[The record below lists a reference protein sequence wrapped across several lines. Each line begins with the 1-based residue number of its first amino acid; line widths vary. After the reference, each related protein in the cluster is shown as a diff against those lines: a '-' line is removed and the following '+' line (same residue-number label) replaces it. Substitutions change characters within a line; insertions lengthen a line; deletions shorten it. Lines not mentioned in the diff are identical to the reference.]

1 MEFGELQPYRVW
13 FDYLKTCLLDEKLN
27 KKIDK
32 EYYKSWNLSEIKNST
47 FNKWFKTHSGLFTSK
62 GTIKIVSKVSNPQAI
77 TIEIPTNFK
86 IKEIQREIPKL
97 LKDKVNKST
106 SRFVLTHQR
115 KHIKTV
121 ALDSFLIAWN
131 FKQKNKDKK
140 LEEIWELTNNK
151 INERQNKVLKG
162 GKGISIQKLVEQGKL
177 RKRQLQGV
185 GSSNKKFGLKSG
197 KNQKLQNKSVMI
209 SKNILKASNILEN
222 VCNGNFPGDYS

>member
-106 SRFVLTHQR
+106 SRFILTHQR
-115 KHIKTV
+115 KNIKTI
-121 ALDSFLIAWN
+121 ALDSFLIAWK
-131 FKQKNKDKK
+131 FRQKNKDKR
-140 LEEIWELTNNK
+140 LEDIWELTNNK
-151 INERQNKVLKG
+151 IDERQSKVKTLL
-162 GKGISIQKLVEQGKL
+162 QKGKL
-177 RKRQLQGV
+177 RRRKLQGI
-185 GSSNKKFGLKSG
+185 GSGIKSF
-197 KNQKLQNKSVMI
+197 KNKSVII
-209 SKNILKASNILEN
+209 SRNILKASKILEN
-222 VCNGNFPGDYS
+222 VCRGNFPGEYSDN

>member
-47 FNKWFKTHSGLFTSK
+47 FNKLFKTHSGLFTSK

-77 TIEIPTNFK
+77 TIEIQTNFK

-106 SRFVLTHQR
+106 SRFILTHQR
-115 KHIKTV
+115 KNIKTI
-121 ALDSFLIAWN
+121 ALDSFLIAWK
-131 FKQKNKDKK
+131 FRQKNKDKR
-140 LEEIWELTNNK
+140 LEDIWELTNNK
-151 INERQNKVLKG
+151 IDERQSKVKTLL
-162 GKGISIQKLVEQGKL
+162 QKGKL
-177 RKRQLQGV
+177 RRRKLQGI
-185 GSSNKKFGLKSG
+185 GSGIKSF
-197 KNQKLQNKSVMI
+197 KNKSVII
-209 SKNILKASNILEN
+209 SRNILKASKILEN
-222 VCNGNFPGDYS
+222 VCNGDFPGEYSDN